1 VALPRFSW
9 TFAVTGQDPKQTSGE
24 RLRSVVIVG
33 GGSAGW
39 MTAAALSKSFGRQLE
54 VTLVESEEIG
64 IIGVGESTVP
74 HLRDFNR
81 LLEIHEADFVRHTK
95 GTFKLGI
102 QFNDWRRV
110 GDSYI
115 HGFGTIGRSLGLLDF
130 HQYWLKARKL
140 GLARDIG
147 HYSINTLAA
156 PQGRFAV
163 PPPDV
168 PPTSPL
174 ADIVHAYQFDAAL
187 YARYLRNYAEGRG
200 ARRIEGKVVEVQ
212 QNGAS
217 GFVESLRLESGATVS
232 GDLFID
238 CSGFRALL
246 IGGALHSAFTDWTD
260 WLPLDRAI
268 AVPCEKA
275 GPPTPYTRVT
285 AYDAGWQWRI
295 PLQHRTGNGYV
306 YSSRLISDDAA
317 RAALLGRLDGKP
329 LADASSPIRFAAGKR
344 ARLWDK
350 NVVAIGLA
358 GGFLEPLESTAIF
371 LAQAG
376 IFRLVHLFP
385 RRDFDPALARTY
397 NAQAQFEYERIRD
410 FLILHY
416 YATEREDSELWRH
429 CRSMSIPDSLREYLE
444 LFADSGRFYRNGT
457 ELFAATSWVQVMLG
471 QGIMPRTFHPA
482 VDWVSDAD
490 LKAFVE
496 GTEQVI
502 ARVVAA
508 MPRHEDFIA
517 RHCAAV

>member
-1 VALPRFSW
+1 
-9 TFAVTGQDPKQTSGE
+9 
-24 RLRSVVIVG
+24 
-33 GGSAGW
+33 
-39 MTAAALSKSFGRQLE
+39 MTAAALTKSFGQRLE

-81 LLEIHEADFVRHTK
+81 LLEIDEADFIRRTK

-102 QFNDWRRV
+102 QFNDWRRP

-140 GLARDIG
+140 GLVTGIG
-147 HYSINTLAA
+147 DYSINTLAA
-156 PQGRFAV
+156 PQGRFLV
-163 PPPDV
+163 PPHDA
-168 PPTSPL
+168 PPNTPL
-174 ADIVHAYQFDAAL
+174 ADIVYAYQFDAGL
-187 YARYLRNYAEGRG
+187 YAQYLRSFAEARG
-200 ARRIEGKVVEVQ
+200 ARRIEGKVVDVR

-217 GFVESLRLESGATVS
+217 GFVESVRLASGQTVA

-246 IGGALHSAFTDWTD
+246 IGGTLHAPFQDWTH

-268 AVPCEKA
+268 AVPCEKV

-285 AYDAGWQWRI
+285 ARTAGWQWRI
-295 PLQHRTGNGYV
+295 PLQHRTGNGHV
-306 YSSRLISDDAA
+306 YSSRFLSDDEAQA
-317 RAALLGRLDGKP
+317 FLLKNLDGKP
-329 LADASSPIRFAAGKR
+329 LADASKPIRFAAGKR
-344 ARLWDK
+344 TKMWDK

-371 LAQAG
+371 LSQSG
-376 IFRLVHLFP
+376 IFRLVQLFP
-385 RRDFDPALARTY
+385 WRDFAPVLEQTY
-397 NAQAQFEYERIRD
+397 NAQAQFEFERIRD

-416 YATEREDSELWRH
+416 CATERDDSELWRY
-429 CRSMSIPDSLREYLE
+429 CRHMDIPDSLREYIG
-444 LFADSGRFYRNGT
+444 LFADAGRFYRNHT
-457 ELFAATSWVQVMLG
+457 ELFAVTSWVQVMLG
-471 QGIMPRTFHPA
+471 QGIVPRGYHPA

-490 LKAFVE
+490 LKSFVQ
-496 GTEQVI
+496 GVEQVI
-502 ARVVAA
+502 AKCVSI
-508 MPRHEDFIA
+508 MPKHEDFIA

>member
-1 VALPRFSW
+1 MNIAVNAQDSVAP
-9 TFAVTGQDPKQTSGE
+9 SGAPI
-24 RLRSVVIVG
+24 RSVVIVG

-74 HLRDFNR
+74 HLRDFNS
-81 LLEIHEADFVRHTK
+81 LLEIHEADFVRQTK

-102 QFNDWRRV
+102 QFNDWRRI
-110 GDSYI
+110 GDSYM
-115 HGFGTIGRSLGLLDF
+115 HGFGTIGRGLGLLDF

-140 GLARDIG
+140 GMAKDIG

-156 PQGRFAV
+156 PQGRFLV
-163 PPPDV
+163 PPPDA
-168 PPTSPL
+168 PPNSPL
-174 ADIVHAYQFDAAL
+174 ADIVYAYQFDAGL
-187 YARYLRNYAEGRG
+187 YARYLRTYAEGRG
-200 ARRIEGKVVEVQ
+200 ARRIEGKVVEVR
-212 QNGAS
+212 QNGTS
-217 GFVESLRLESGATVS
+217 GFVESVRLESGVIVA

-246 IGGALHSAFTDWTD
+246 IGGTLGSPFRDWTN

-268 AVPCEKA
+268 AVPCEKVE
-275 GPPTPYTRVT
+275 PPTPYTRVT
-285 AYDAGWQWRI
+285 AHEAGWQWRI

-306 YSSRLISDDAA
+306 YSSRFISDDEAA
-317 RAALLGRLDGKP
+317 AALLKRLDGKP
-329 LADASSPIRFAAGKR
+329 LADASRPIRFAAGKR
-344 ARLWDK
+344 EKLWDK

-371 LAQAG
+371 LAQSG

-385 RRDFDPALARTY
+385 RLGFDPSLEQTY

-416 YATEREDSELWRH
+416 CATERDDSELWRY
-429 CRSMSIPDSLREYLE
+429 CRNMSIPDSLREYIG
-444 LFADSGRFYRNGT
+444 LFADAGRFYRNGT

-471 QGIMPRTFHPA
+471 QGIAPRGYHPA
-482 VDWVSDAD
+482 VDWVSDDD
-490 LKAFVE
+490 LRSLVE
-496 GTEQVI
+496 TVEKLI
-502 ARVVAA
+502 ARCVSI

>member
-1 VALPRFSW
+1 MNIAVNAQDSVAP
-9 TFAVTGQDPKQTSGE
+9 SGAPI
-24 RLRSVVIVG
+24 RSVVIVG

-39 MTAAALSKSFGRQLE
+39 MTAAALAKSFGRQLE

-74 HLRDFNR
+74 HLRDFNS
-81 LLEIHEADFVRHTK
+81 LLQIHEADFIRQTK

-102 QFNDWRRV
+102 QFNDWRRI
-110 GDSYI
+110 GDSYV
-115 HGFGTIGRSLGLLDF
+115 HGFGTIGRGLGLLDF

-140 GLARDIG
+140 GLAKDIG

-156 PQGRFAV
+156 PQGRFLV
-163 PPPDV
+163 PPPDA
-168 PPTSPL
+168 PPNSPL
-174 ADIVHAYQFDAAL
+174 ADIVYAYQFDAGL
-187 YARYLRNYAEGRG
+187 YARYLRTYAEGRG
-200 ARRIEGKVVEVQ
+200 ARRIEGKVVEVR
-212 QNGAS
+212 QNGTS
-217 GFVESLRLESGATVS
+217 GFVESVRLESGVIVA

-246 IGGALHSAFTDWTD
+246 IGGTLGSPFRDWTN

-268 AVPCEKA
+268 AVPCEKVE
-275 GPPTPYTRVT
+275 PPTPYTRVT
-285 AYDAGWQWRI
+285 AHEAGWQWRI

-306 YSSRLISDDAA
+306 YSSRFITDDEAA
-317 RAALLGRLDGKP
+317 AALLKRLDGKP
-329 LADASSPIRFAAGKR
+329 LADASRPIRFAAGKR
-344 ARLWDK
+344 EKLWDK

-371 LAQAG
+371 LAQSG

-385 RRDFDPALARTY
+385 RLGFDPSLERTY
-397 NAQAQFEYERIRD
+397 NAQAQFEFERIRD

-416 YATEREDSELWRH
+416 CATERDDSELWRY
-429 CRSMSIPDSLREYLE
+429 CRNMSIPDSLRDYIG
-444 LFADSGRFYRNGT
+444 LFADAGRFYRNGT

-471 QGIMPRTFHPA
+471 QGIAPRGYHPA
-482 VDWVSDAD
+482 VDWVSDDD
-490 LKAFVE
+490 LRSLVE
-496 GTEQVI
+496 TVEKLI
-502 ARVVAA
+502 ARCVSI

>member
-1 VALPRFSW
+1 MNTALNAEDSTRP
-9 TFAVTGQDPKQTSGE
+9 SGE
-24 RLRSVVIVG
+24 AIRSVVIVG

-39 MTAAALSKSFGRQLE
+39 MTAAALTKSFGRLLE

-74 HLRDFNR
+74 HLRDFNS
-81 LLEIHEADFVRHTK
+81 LLEIHEADFVRQTK

-102 QFNDWRRV
+102 QFNDWRRI

-140 GLARDIG
+140 GAARDIG

-163 PPPDV
+163 SPADAPPN
-168 PPTSPL
+168 SPL
-174 ADIVHAYQFDAAL
+174 ADIVHAYQFDAGL
-187 YARYLRNYAEGRG
+187 YARYLRTYAEGRG
-200 ARRIEGKVVEVQ
+200 ARRIEGKVVEVK

-217 GFVESLRLESGATVS
+217 GFVESVRLESGATVA
-232 GDLFID
+232 GDLFVD

-246 IGGALHSAFTDWTD
+246 IGGTLGSPFQDWTN

-268 AVPCEKA
+268 AVPCEKIE
-275 GPPTPYTRVT
+275 PPTPYTRVT
-285 AYDAGWQWRI
+285 AHDAGWQWRI

-306 YSSRLISDDAA
+306 YGSRFISDDAA
-317 RAALLGRLDGKP
+317 GAALLKRLDGKP
-329 LADASSPIRFAAGKR
+329 LQDATRPIRFAAGKR
-344 ARLWDK
+344 AKLWDK

-358 GGFLEPLESTAIF
+358 GGFLEPLESTAIY
-371 LAQAG
+371 LAQSG
-376 IFRLVHLFP
+376 IFRLVQLFP
-385 RRDFDPALARTY
+385 RRDFDPSLERTY
-397 NAQAQFEYERIRD
+397 NAQAQFEFERIRD

-416 YATEREDSELWRH
+416 CATERDDSELWRY
-429 CRSMSIPDSLREYLE
+429 CRNMSIPDSLREYIG
-444 LFADSGRFYRNGT
+444 LFADAGRFYRNGT

-471 QGIMPRTFHPA
+471 QGITPRGYHPA

-496 GTEQVI
+496 GTEKII
-502 ARVVAA
+502 ARCVAS

>member
-1 VALPRFSW
+1 MNIAVNAQDSVAP
-9 TFAVTGQDPKQTSGE
+9 SGAPI
-24 RLRSVVIVG
+24 RSVVIVG

-39 MTAAALSKSFGRQLE
+39 MTAAALGKSFGRQLE

-74 HLRDFNR
+74 HLRDFNS
-81 LLEIHEADFVRHTK
+81 LLEIHEADFVRQTK

-102 QFNDWRRV
+102 QFNDWRRI
-110 GDSYI
+110 GDSYM
-115 HGFGTIGRSLGLLDF
+115 HGFGTIGRGLGLLDF

-140 GLARDIG
+140 GLAKDIG

-156 PQGRFAV
+156 PQGRFLV
-163 PPPDV
+163 PPPDA
-168 PPTSPL
+168 PPNSPL
-174 ADIVHAYQFDAAL
+174 ADIVYAYQFDAGL
-187 YARYLRNYAEGRG
+187 YARYLRTYAEGRG
-200 ARRIEGKVVEVQ
+200 ARRIEGKVVEVR
-212 QNGAS
+212 QNGTS
-217 GFVESLRLESGATVS
+217 GFVESVRLESGVIVA

-246 IGGALHSAFTDWTD
+246 IGGTLSSPFRDWTN

-268 AVPCEKA
+268 AVPCEKVE
-275 GPPTPYTRVT
+275 PPTPYTRVT
-285 AYDAGWQWRI
+285 AHEAGWQWRI

-306 YSSRLISDDAA
+306 YSSRFISDDEAA
-317 RAALLGRLDGKP
+317 AALLKRLDGKP
-329 LADASSPIRFAAGKR
+329 LADASRPIRFAAGKR
-344 ARLWDK
+344 EKLWDK

-371 LAQAG
+371 LAQSG

-385 RRDFDPALARTY
+385 RLGFDPSLERTY
-397 NAQAQFEYERIRD
+397 NAQTQFEYERIRD

-416 YATEREDSELWRH
+416 CATERDDSELWRY
-429 CRSMSIPDSLREYLE
+429 CRNMSIPDSLREYIS
-444 LFADSGRFYRNGT
+444 LFADAGRFYRNGT

-471 QGIMPRTFHPA
+471 QGIAPRGYHPA
-482 VDWVSDAD
+482 VDWVSDDD
-490 LKAFVE
+490 LRSLVE
-496 GTEQVI
+496 TVEKLI
-502 ARVVAA
+502 ARCVSI

>member
-1 VALPRFSW
+1 MNIAVNAQDSVAP
-9 TFAVTGQDPKQTSGE
+9 SGAPI
-24 RLRSVVIVG
+24 RSVVIVG

-39 MTAAALSKSFGRQLE
+39 MTAAALAKSFGRQLE

-74 HLRDFNR
+74 HLRDFNS
-81 LLEIHEADFVRHTK
+81 LLQIHEADFIRQTK

-102 QFNDWRRV
+102 QFNDWRRI
-110 GDSYI
+110 GDSYV
-115 HGFGTIGRSLGLLDF
+115 HGFGTIGRGLGLLDF

-140 GLARDIG
+140 GLAKDIG

-156 PQGRFAV
+156 PQGRFLV
-163 PPPDV
+163 PPPDA
-168 PPTSPL
+168 PPNSPL
-174 ADIVHAYQFDAAL
+174 ADIVYAYQFDAGL
-187 YARYLRNYAEGRG
+187 YARYLRTYAEGRG
-200 ARRIEGKVVEVQ
+200 ARRIEGKVVEVR
-212 QNGAS
+212 QNGTS
-217 GFVESLRLESGATVS
+217 GFVESVRLESGVIVA

-246 IGGALHSAFTDWTD
+246 IGGTLRSPFRDWTN

-268 AVPCEKA
+268 AVPCEKVE
-275 GPPTPYTRVT
+275 PPTPYTRVT
-285 AYDAGWQWRI
+285 AHEAGWQWRI

-306 YSSRLISDDAA
+306 YSSRFISDDEAA
-317 RAALLGRLDGKP
+317 AALLKRLDGKP
-329 LADASSPIRFAAGKR
+329 LADASRPIRFAAGKR
-344 ARLWDK
+344 EKLWDK

-371 LAQAG
+371 LAQSG

-385 RRDFDPALARTY
+385 RLGFDPSLERTY
-397 NAQAQFEYERIRD
+397 NAQAQFEFERIRD

-416 YATEREDSELWRH
+416 CATERDDSELWRY
-429 CRSMSIPDSLREYLE
+429 CRNMSIPDSLREYIG
-444 LFADSGRFYRNGT
+444 LFADAGRFYRNGT

-471 QGIMPRTFHPA
+471 QGIAPRGYHPA
-482 VDWVSDAD
+482 VDWVSDDD
-490 LKAFVE
+490 LRSLVE
-496 GTEQVI
+496 TVEKLI
-502 ARVVAA
+502 ARCVSI

>member
-1 VALPRFSW
+1 MNTAL
-9 TFAVTGQDPKQTSGE
+9 TAQDSKRPSGE
-24 RLRSVVIVG
+24 PIRSVVIVG

-39 MTAAALSKSFGRQLE
+39 MTAAALTKSFGRLLE

-74 HLRDFNR
+74 HLRDFNS
-81 LLEIHEADFVRHTK
+81 LLEIHEADFVRQTK

-102 QFNDWRRV
+102 QFNDWGRI

-140 GLARDIG
+140 GVARDIG

-156 PQGRFAV
+156 PEGRFAV
-163 PPPDV
+163 SPADAPPN
-168 PPTSPL
+168 SPL
-174 ADIVHAYQFDAAL
+174 ADIVHAYQFDAGL
-187 YARYLRNYAEGRG
+187 YARYLRTYAEGRG

-212 QNGAS
+212 QNGTS
-217 GFVESLRLESGATVS
+217 GFVESVRLESGTTVA

-246 IGGALHSAFTDWTD
+246 IAGTLRSGFQDWTG

-268 AVPCEKA
+268 AVPCEKV

-285 AYDAGWQWRI
+285 AHDAGWQWRI

-306 YSSRLISDDAA
+306 YSSRFLSDDAA
-317 RAALLGRLDGKP
+317 GAALLRRLDGKP
-329 LADASSPIRFAAGKR
+329 LADASKPIRFTAGKR
-344 ARLWDK
+344 EKLWHK

-358 GGFLEPLESTAIF
+358 GGFLEPLESTAIY
-371 LAQAG
+371 LAQSG
-376 IFRLVHLFP
+376 IFRLVQLFP
-385 RRDFDPALARTY
+385 RRDFDPSLERTY
-397 NAQAQFEYERIRD
+397 NAQAQFEFERIRD

-416 YATEREDSELWRH
+416 CATERDDSELWRY
-429 CRSMSIPDSLREYLE
+429 CRNMSIPDSLREYLE
-444 LFADSGRFYRNGT
+444 LFADAGRFYRNGT

-471 QGIMPRTFHPA
+471 QGITPRGYHPA
-482 VDWVSDAD
+482 VDWVSEAD
-490 LKAFVE
+490 LTAFVE
-496 GTEQVI
+496 GTEKII
-502 ARVVAA
+502 ARCVAG

-517 RHCAAV
+517 RHCAAA